1 MTFTRHEVL
10 SGDIEKR
17 IVTGLIVDNKFCR
30 EAVPI
35 LRPKY
40 FQIDYTRK
48 VAQWV
53 ADYWKKYKK
62 APGKDI
68 QAIFQAEEKILK
80 PAEAGIIEEF
90 LKEISSQYE
99 NDVNFN
105 AEYLLDQT
113 YKYSESRSYEILK
126 DQIEGSLLQGKLDK
140 AAEAIRG
147 FNKVARE
154 TSRWV
159 NPFDKAE
166 VDKTLDDDASD
177 NLFRLPGALGELI
190 GTLKRE
196 WLIAVMGPMKR
207 GKCVSGDTKVLLE
220 NGSLIT
226 IRELVRNKR
235 KEKIIAYNEESQ
247 RFETVKISELYDN
260 GIKNCCEV
268 TTRTGRKVVTTKNH
282 QYLTPDG
289 WKYLKNIN
297 VKDFIAVPKRMDFFG
312 KNEIKESLI
321 KFIAYMMAEGSC
333 TATQPGFTNIDDEIN
348 CDFRKCCDELGI
360 GYRRVKESYKLKNS
374 RPFLKQFGI
383 LGKLSKNKVI
393 PNEIMTS
400 SKSTISTF
408 LRIFFTCD
416 GTIYKSGNGYT
427 IQVALASEEM
437 IDQISHLLLRFGI
450 VHKKRIGESELNGK
464 TFLHWTISIISQ
476 EYVNLFLQEI
486 GFDEPKKKEFV
497 NINMKRSF
505 LDKFP
510 LEIAKRFC
518 KELKEECNCR
528 PRSGPY
534 PKGPG
539 FHATIGKRRAKKIT
553 EAMRNSQKT
562 RSVMRQTFSGTENT
576 KTGRKY
582 LNSEIL
588 WDEIVSIEDVGKM
601 DTYDITVP
609 KYHNFVGDDVILHN
623 SFYAWEIVYHALIA
637 RLKVAVFSLEMNST
651 QFKKRIYKRMTAMAE
666 YEGEYEYP
674 VFDCAYNQDGS
685 CLKEERKNR
694 RALVLDD
701 GTLPEYSRNSKY
713 KPCDYCR
720 HHDKKSYQ
728 LAWWW
733 RTHKQK
739 EDLSTE
745 AIAKKVKIF
754 KRLYGNNLRL
764 MCHPPFSASFD
775 DIISDL
781 DNLEYTEGFIPDVI
795 LVDYF
800 DITAKTSDDERS
812 DANTK
817 WQRGKHLA
825 GVRRA
830 LVINCNQSNRD
841 SIDKKNIGQK
851 NTGEDIRKLAHVDAL
866 FVLNQLPSE
875 KKSGRIRI
883 DTLVHRHDEAAEKG
897 QVIVLQQLKLGQP
910 FLDSEWDRPKK
921 KED

>member
-1 MTFTRHEVL
+1 MVFTRHEVL

-68 QAIFQAEEKILK
+68 QAIFQSEEKILK

-126 DQIEGSLLQGKLDK
+126 DQIEGSLLQGKIDK

-207 GKCVSGDTKVLLE
+207 GK
-220 NGSLIT
+220 
-226 IRELVRNKR
+226 
-235 KEKIIAYNEESQ
+235 
-247 RFETVKISELYDN
+247 
-260 GIKNCCEV
+260 
-268 TTRTGRKVVTTKNH
+268 
-282 QYLTPDG
+282 
-289 WKYLKNIN
+289 
-297 VKDFIAVPKRMDFFG
+297 
-312 KNEIKESLI
+312 
-321 KFIAYMMAEGSC
+321 
-333 TATQPGFTNIDDEIN
+333 
-348 CDFRKCCDELGI
+348 
-360 GYRRVKESYKLKNS
+360 
-374 RPFLKQFGI
+374 
-383 LGKLSKNKVI
+383 
-393 PNEIMTS
+393 
-400 SKSTISTF
+400 
-408 LRIFFTCD
+408 
-416 GTIYKSGNGYT
+416 
-427 IQVALASEEM
+427 
-437 IDQISHLLLRFGI
+437 
-450 VHKKRIGESELNGK
+450 
-464 TFLHWTISIISQ
+464 
-476 EYVNLFLQEI
+476 
-486 GFDEPKKKEFV
+486 
-497 NINMKRSF
+497 
-505 LDKFP
+505 
-510 LEIAKRFC
+510 
-518 KELKEECNCR
+518 
-528 PRSGPY
+528 
-534 PKGPG
+534 
-539 FHATIGKRRAKKIT
+539 
-553 EAMRNSQKT
+553 
-562 RSVMRQTFSGTENT
+562 
-576 KTGRKY
+576 
-582 LNSEIL
+582 
-588 WDEIVSIEDVGKM
+588 
-601 DTYDITVP
+601 
-609 KYHNFVGDDVILHN
+609 

-637 RLKVAVFSLEMNST
+637 RLNVAVFSLEMNST

-775 DIISDL
+775 DLISDL